1 MEHKF
6 DDKEFFEAVEQQ
18 PDESKQAL
26 QIIVNA
32 NPTKSPE
39 SFSYSHRDRLKGFPI
54 DLGGGIKLRK
64 RKYVR
69 IIHKT
74 CKAGGWHVVVHGNVL
89 KAKLRGDRL

>member
-6 DDKEFFEAVEQQ
+6 DDKEFFEAVKQQ
-18 PDESKQAL
+18 LDKSKRAL

-39 SFSYSHRDRLKGFPI
+39 SFSYSHRDRLKGFPM

-69 IIHKT
+69 IIRKA
-74 CKAGGWHVVVHGNVL
+74 CKAGGWHVIVRGNML
-89 KAKLRGDRL
+89 KATLQGDRL